1 MLALAAAL
9 AATFFL
15 WWFKIDRGI
24 PTAQLEGES
33 EVVGRDAAWV
43 VNVEAPGRSGLRT
56 VSIRLISGD
65 RIFELADRS
74 FERTGWFGSGVDAVR
89 IPIEVDLGEIEVPEG
104 PATLEVLAETYGW
117 RVLDRQTPTAGRFPQ
132 RVDRSPPAAGV
143 ASDQHNIRLGG
154 SSLAI
159 FRIAPDAVTMEVR
172 VGRYRFPVTRGYFAD
187 TALALAVFAVPED
200 LTADVQPYLFVAD
213 AVGNTVEVPI
223 VSHIRT
229 RQFRE
234 RMLKVS
240 DSFLERKIPQLFSSH
255 GLAVPKD
262 LLAGYLQINREMRKR
277 SEARLAELTKNS
289 VPRSTSGDPANDP
302 AAGLTN
308 NPGPRPRWDGAFQR
322 LARAQTMSEFGD
334 RRSYI
339 YHGEVVD
346 RQVHLGVDLASLKRA
361 EVGAAQRG
369 TVVFASDLGI
379 YGNTVVID
387 HGLGVFT
394 LYGHLSS
401 IQVVVGDWVS
411 TGQVVGRT
419 GQSGLAG
426 GDHLHYSTLVHGVHV
441 DPVEWW
447 DSRWLRDHIDA
458 KLEAFPRAQDATE
471 DRDDGEG
478 AS

>member
-1 MLALAAAL
+1 MVVLAAGL
-9 AATFFL
+9 ATILFL
-15 WWFKIDRGI
+15 WWFKIDRGL
-24 PTAQLEGES
+24 ASAHLEGAS
-33 EVVGRDAAWV
+33 EVVGRHAAWV
-43 VNVEAPGRSGLRT
+43 VNVEAPGRSGLRS

-65 RIFELADRS
+65 RIFELAARR
-74 FERTGWFGSGVDAVR
+74 FERTGWFGSGVAAVR
-89 IPIEVDLGEIEVPEG
+89 IPIEVDLGELEVPEG

-117 RVLDRQTPTAGRFPQ
+117 RMLDRQTPTAGRFPQ
-132 RVDRSPPAAGV
+132 RVDRSPPAAQV
-143 ASDQHNIRLGG
+143 VSDQHNIRLGG

-172 VGRYRFPVTRGYFAD
+172 VDRYRFPVTRGYFAD

-223 VSHIRT
+223 VSHIRP
-229 RQFRE
+229 REFRE
-234 RMLKVS
+234 RTLNVS
-240 DSFLERKIPQLFSSH
+240 DSFLERKIPQLFSSQ

-262 LLAGYLQINREMRKR
+262 LLAGYLRINREMRKR
-277 SEARLAELTKNS
+277 SEARLAELT
-289 VPRSTSGDPANDP
+289 RSSGYLPPSPDPAKDP
-302 AAGLTN
+302 AARLTAESGSW
-308 NPGPRPRWDGAFQR
+308 PQWDGAFQR

-334 RRSYI
+334 RRSYA
-339 YHGEVVD
+339 YHGEIVD
-346 RQVHLGVDLASLKRA
+346 RQVHLGVDLASLKHA
-361 EVGAAQRG
+361 EVGAAQHG

-387 HGLGVFT
+387 HGLGLFT

-401 IQVVVGDWVS
+401 IRVAVGDRVLA
-411 TGQVVGRT
+411 GEVIGRT

-447 DSRWLRDHIDA
+447 DGRWLRDHVTI
-458 KLEAFPRAQDATE
+458 KLEAFPRAQEASE
-471 DRDDGEG
+471 DGDDGQG
-478 AS
+478 VS